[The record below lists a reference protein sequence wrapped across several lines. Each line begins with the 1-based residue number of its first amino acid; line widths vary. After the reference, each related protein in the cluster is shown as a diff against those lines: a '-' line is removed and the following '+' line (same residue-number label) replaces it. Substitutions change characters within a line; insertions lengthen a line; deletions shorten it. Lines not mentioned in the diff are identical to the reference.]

1 MGTTP
6 IRLLVFPNLIL
17 SFHRGHVSIVHVIRR
32 RLEMVASRLACCLL
46 VMRWLSRFASQLS
59 HNRIENT
66 AMLVHAVLDTIVD
79 SHALFVDG
87 AVAEVV
93 RIRLS
98 FHRSPVLSRLML
110 LLLGRT
116 LWMI

>member
-1 MGTTP
+1 
-6 IRLLVFPNLIL
+6 
-17 SFHRGHVSIVHVIRR
+17 
-32 RLEMVASRLACCLL
+32 VARC
-46 VMRWLSRFASQLS
+46 FASQLS

-93 RIRLS
+93 STAFLQRVCGL
-98 FHRSPVLSRLML
+98 LML
-110 LLLGRT
+110 LLFGRT
-116 LWMI
+116 LWTI